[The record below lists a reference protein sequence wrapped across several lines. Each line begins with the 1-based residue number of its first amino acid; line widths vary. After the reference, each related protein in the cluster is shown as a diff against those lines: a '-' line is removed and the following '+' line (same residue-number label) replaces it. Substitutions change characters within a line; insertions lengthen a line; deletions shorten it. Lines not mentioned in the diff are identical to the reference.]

1 MRRVKKSARLD
12 FLNVPIG
19 KFRGHPIRDLPGYAS
34 DYAGW
39 VLAQPWFRRRYPDEA
54 LALARAMKFWSDPA
68 HRHRIDEER
77 HQAVESWQAECRAR
91 QAREKREWLERH
103 VVAYE
108 RRGIMPF
115 GKYKGWPLADV
126 ARDVIYYG
134 WLKGSVYAQ
143 MNPELAAD
151 LRAMVQAIMTDQT
164 PMVSVEFHGGGCVLY
179 RPAMWCRGAQ

>member
-12 FLNVPIG
+12 FLNMPIG

-39 VLAQPWFRRRYPDEA
+39 ILAQPWFRRRYPDEA
-54 LALARAMKFWSDPA
+54 LALARATKLWSDPE
-68 HRHRIDEER
+68 HRQRVEDERHRAFDNR
-77 HQAVESWQAECRAR
+77 QAECQAR
-91 QAREKREWLERH
+91 QEREKREWLDRH
-103 VVAYE
+103 VFKYNQ
-108 RRGIMPF
+108 RGIMPF

-126 ARDVIYYG
+126 ARDGIYYG
-134 WLKGSVYAQ
+134 WFKSSVYAR

-151 LRAMVQAIMTDQT
+151 LKAMAQTITTGQT
-164 PMVSVEFHGGGCVLY
+164 PMASVDFHDGGCVLY